1 MLIAVLSGFI
11 LAILLS
17 FTGGKLGGRL
27 SLLPGLLPT
36 GLFLYFLSFLP
47 DLPEEGLFFN
57 YSWVPSA
64 GVDLSFRLDG
74 LSMLFALM
82 ITGVGALVFFYTS
95 SYLKNHY
102 HLDRFY
108 GYLSMFM
115 ASMLGLVL
123 SDNLLAMFV
132 FWELTS
138 ISSFFLIGFNN
149 DSEGSRKAARVSF
162 AITGGGG
169 LVLMVGVLLLGY
181 LGQTFSIYELSG
193 MSELIRG
200 GALYGWIV
208 VLIFAGALTKSA
220 QFPFHFWLPAAMKAP
235 TPVSTYLHSAT
246 MVKAGVYLLA
256 RLSPVMGD
264 HEYWNTTLTVIGAV
278 TMLYAAIHTLF
289 RTDMKSI
296 LAYSTISAL
305 GIMVFLIG
313 IGSRES
319 LLALGVFIL
328 VHALYKATLFLI
340 TGTVD
345 KTTGSRDVTK
355 LSGLRK
361 VMFPVALAAVL
372 AAISNA
378 GLPFSF
384 GFVGKEIIY
393 EATLLVNE
401 WGYLLTALAIA
412 ANVCLF
418 YAGFV
423 VGLKP
428 FLGKPMAESNGF
440 VRPDFL
446 LWFPPLLLAVLGII
460 LGVFPGIVS
469 DSLIGKVHQSV
480 YSASLGT
487 PHLKL
492 WHGFGLV
499 LLLSGVTVL
508 LGTLLYLLL
517 KPSVKVENR
526 LRRIESISPSSI
538 TEKLWEVFIKLS
550 DNYTRLLQN
559 GFLRYYVMI
568 IVFFAVLMLGY
579 RFLTEVDIVF
589 DMASYAPISF
599 YEGVVAALMVLSILF
614 VVISRSRLNAVVSMG
629 VVGFTMSL
637 TFMNFGAPD
646 LAMTQF
652 TIDTLTVVLFVL
664 VLYNLPKYLNYSDPP
679 ARLRDAAI
687 GLSFGA
693 LITLLAIEIIQQPL
707 NRETSEYFAKN
718 AYLFAKGKNIVNV
731 ILVDFRAVDTLG
743 EITVLSVA
751 AIGVYSLLELRIA
764 GKKTNNKSS

>member
-1 MLIAVLSGFI
+1 MLFAVLSGFL
-11 LAILLS
+11 LAIFLS
-17 FTGGKLGGRL
+17 FAGGKLGGRL
-27 SLLPGLLPT
+27 SLLPGILPT
-36 GLFLYFLSFLP
+36 ALFFYFLSYLP
-47 DLPEEGLFFN
+47 DLAGDGLFFH

-115 ASMLGLVL
+115 GSMLGLVL
-123 SDNLLAMFV
+123 SDNLLAMFI

-149 DSEGSRKAARVSF
+149 DSEGSRKAARVSL

-181 LGQTFSIYELSG
+181 LGQTYSIHELTG
-193 MSELIRG
+193 MSELLRSG
-200 GALYGWIV
+200 TLYGWII
-208 VLIFAGALTKSA
+208 VLIFFGALTKSA

-246 MVKAGVYLLA
+246 MVKAGIYLLA
-256 RLSPVMGD
+256 RLSPVLGD
-264 HEYWNTTLTVIGAV
+264 HVFWNTTLTVIGAI

-319 LLALGVFIL
+319 LLALSVFIL

-340 TGTVD
+340 TGAVD
-345 KTTGSRDVTK
+345 KSTGSRDVTR
-355 LSGLRK
+355 LTGLRK
-361 VMFPVALAAVL
+361 VMMPVAIAALL

-384 GFVGKEIIY
+384 GFIGKEIIY
-393 EATLLVNE
+393 ESTLLVNE

-412 ANVCLF
+412 ANICLF

-423 VGLKP
+423 VGVKP
-428 FLGKPMAESNGF
+428 FIGKSMPESSEF
-440 VRPDFL
+440 LKPDFL
-446 LWFPPLLLAVLGII
+446 LWFPPLLLGVLGVI
-460 LGVFPGIVS
+460 LGVFPGIIS
-469 DSLIGKVHQSV
+469 ESLIGKVHQSV
-480 YSASLGT
+480 FSASLGT
-487 PHLKL
+487 PNLKL

-499 LLLSGVTVL
+499 LLLSGLTVL
-508 LGTLLYLLL
+508 AGTLLYFIL
-517 KPSVKVENR
+517 KPSQKIENK
-526 LRRIESISPSSI
+526 LLAVAAVSPAAVV
-538 TEKLWEVFIKLS
+538 EKLWYTFVKLS

-559 GFLRYYVMI
+559 GFLRYYVMTI
-568 IVFFAVLMLGY
+568 LFFAVLMLGY
-579 RFLTEVDIVF
+579 RFLTEVDIIF
-589 DMASYAPISF
+589 DFDSYAPISF
-599 YEGVVAALMVLSILF
+599 YEGVVALLMILSIFF

-679 ARLRDAAI
+679 ARIRDALI
-687 GLSFGA
+687 GLSFGT

-751 AIGVYSLLELRIA
+751 AIGVYSLLKLHIVS
-764 GKKTNNKSS
+764 NKNKLS

>member
-1 MLIAVLSGFI
+1 MLFAVLSGFF
-11 LAILLS
+11 LSILLAFS
-17 FTGGKLGGRL
+17 GGKLRGWL
-27 SLLPGLLPT
+27 SLLPGILPAA
-36 GLFLYFLSFLP
+36 LFVYFLSYLP
-47 DLPEEGLFFN
+47 DIAGDGLFFH
-57 YSWVPSA
+57 YPWVPSA
-64 GVDLSFRLDG
+64 GIDLSFRLDG
-74 LSMLFALM
+74 LSMLFSLM

-95 SYLKNHY
+95 AYLKDHH

-108 GYLSMFM
+108 GYLGMFM

-123 SDNLLAMFV
+123 SDNLVAMFI

-169 LVLMVGVLLLGY
+169 LILMVGVLLLGY
-181 LGQTFSIYELSG
+181 LGQTFSIHELTG
-193 MSELIRG
+193 MSDLLRS
-200 GALYGWIV
+200 GALYGWIIA
-208 VLIFAGALTKSA
+208 LIFAGALTKSA
-220 QFPFHFWLPAAMKAP
+220 QFPFHFWLPAAMQAP

-246 MVKAGVYLLA
+246 MVKAGIYLLA
-256 RLSPVMGD
+256 RLSPVLGD
-264 HEYWNTTLTVIGAV
+264 HIYWNTTLTVIGAV

-319 LLALGVFIL
+319 LLALSVFIL
-328 VHALYKATLFLI
+328 VHALYKATLFLV

-345 KTTGSRDVTK
+345 HATGSRDVTR

-361 VMFPVALAAVL
+361 VMMPVAIAALL
-372 AAISNA
+372 AAIANA

-384 GFVGKEIIY
+384 GFIGKEIIY
-393 EATLLVNE
+393 ESTLLVND

-428 FLGKPMAESNGF
+428 FIGKAMPNSQTFAK
-440 VRPDFL
+440 PAFL
-446 LWFPPLLLAVLGII
+446 LWFPPLLLGVLGIV
-460 LGVFPGIVS
+460 LGVFPEIIS
-469 DSLIGKVHQSV
+469 EPLIGKVHQSIFT
-480 YSASLGT
+480 ASLGT

-499 LLLSGVTVL
+499 LMLSGLTVL
-508 LGTLLYLLL
+508 LGTTLYFLL
-517 KPSVKVENR
+517 KPSLKIEGKLSLLNR
-526 LRRIESISPSSI
+526 ASPSVI
-538 TEKLWEVFIKLS
+538 IEKLWIYFVKLAG
-550 DNYTRLLQN
+550 NYTRLLQN
-559 GFLRYYVMI
+559 GFLRYYIMI
-568 IVFFAVLMLGY
+568 ILFFAVLMLGY

-589 DMASYAPISF
+589 DFDSYSPISF
-599 YEGVVAALMVLSILF
+599 YEGVVGVLMILSILL
-614 VVISRSRLNAVVSMG
+614 VVTSRSRLNAVVAMG
-629 VVGFTMSL
+629 VVGFSMSL

-664 VLYNLPKYLNYSDPP
+664 VLYNLPKYLNYSDPS
-679 ARLRDAAI
+679 ARLRDSLI

-693 LITLLAIEIIQQPL
+693 LITLLAIEVIQQPL

-751 AIGVYSLLELRIA
+751 AIGVYSLLKLHIVY
-764 GKKTNNKSS
+764 KKKEKSS